1 MKPPEPPDRDNI
13 TRGLKIA
20 SYASNSSGEYKLTQD
35 DVWQPVNIVNGQAW
49 QEIEKSIAASK
60 AKITAGRVS
69 CLHYYMTANQ
79 MDAGLLAQYTGQSR
93 WTVYLHLIPFIFNRL
108 SKKTLQTYAQLYRVS
123 PDDLVQGR
131 LRPPLY
137 THS

>member
-1 MKPPEPPDRDNI
+1 MHHPDHPVENNV
-13 TRGLKIA
+13 TNGLKIV
-20 SYASNSSGEYKLTQD
+20 SYAANSNGECALTPD
-35 DVWQPVNIVNGQAW
+35 DVWQPVNIVNTQAW
-49 QEIEKSIAASK
+49 REIERSIAASK
-60 AKITAGRVS
+60 AKIAAGRVS

-93 WTVYLHLIPFIFNRL
+93 WTVCLHLLPFIFNRL

-123 PDDLVQGR
+123 ADDLAHGR

-137 THS
+137 HLT